1 MPMKDIKS
9 RVDKLV
15 RRYKTRNPF
24 EMVKGM
30 NVVLVYY
37 PLVGIRGFYQYF
49 KRNNIIY
56 IDEMLSDTDRKFVL
70 AHELGHMILH
80 KKSNAIF
87 MDTRTCMK
95 TSGYELEADMFAV
108 HLLIS
113 DEDIDEYKNYTAE
126 QISRTLGYHQKLI
139 ELRLR

>member
-1 MPMKDIKS
+1 MKDIKS

-24 EMVKGM
+24 EMIKGM

-37 PLVGIRGFYQYF
+37 PLVDIRGFYQYF

-56 IDEMLSDTDRKFVL
+56 IDETLSDPDKKFVL
-70 AHELGHMILH
+70 ARELGHMILH

-95 TSGYELEADMFAV
+95 TSGYELEADMFAM
-108 HLLIS
+108 HLLVS
-113 DEDIDEYKNYTAE
+113 DEDIEDCKDYTLE
-126 QISRTLGYHQKLI
+126 QLSRAFGYQQKLI
-139 ELRLR
+139 ELRLK

>member
-1 MPMKDIKS
+1 MKDIKS

-24 EMVKGM
+24 EMIKGM

-37 PLVGIRGFYQYF
+37 PLVDIRGFYQYF

-56 IDEMLSDTDRKFVL
+56 IDETLSDPDKKFVL

-87 MDTRTCMK
+87 MDTRTFMK
-95 TSGYELEADMFAV
+95 TSGYELEADKFAV
-108 HLLIS
+108 NLLIS
-113 DEDIDEYKNYTAE
+113 DEDIEEYKNYTAE

-139 ELRLR
+139 ELRLK